1 MALNTLSKTSIISLY
16 KRCIRSV
23 QQMPDFNQRG
33 AYLIY
38 VRDSFHRTS
47 HLPLN
52 SREALMAYRDGIEQ
66 VEQMEYYHS
75 QMKIKQNERRQA
87 FSVNETQP
95 SSEVSNIN
103 TSDQKEN
110 ELLETRRQQHGDATS
125 SIQKWLLQLLP
136 HLNEEDAT
144 NYSKHLVDDGFDSI
158 PFIKEELLVEDVH
171 FMKKAHRRV
180 VERKLKGWREEDDDD
195 GR

>member
-1 MALNTLSKTSIISLY
+1 MAPNNTLSKTSIISLY

-52 SREALMAYRDGIEQ
+52 SREALVAYRDGLDQ

-75 QMKIKQNERRQA
+75 QMKIKQNERQQA
-87 FSVNETQP
+87 FSGNETQP
-95 SSEVSNIN
+95 SVISNSN
-103 TSDQKEN
+103 TSDQN
-110 ELLETRRQQHGDATS
+110 EDELETRQQQYGDAIS
-125 SIQKWLLQLLP
+125 SIQEWLLQLLP

-144 NYSKHLVDDGFDSI
+144 NYSKHLLDDGFDSI
-158 PFIKEELLVEDVH
+158 PFIKEELLVEDLH

-180 VERKLKGWREEDDDD
+180 IERKLKEWREDD
-195 GR
+195 GDR

>member
-1 MALNTLSKTSIISLY
+1 MAPNNTLSKTSIISLY

-52 SREALMAYRDGIEQ
+52 SREALVAYRDGLDQ

-75 QMKIKQNERRQA
+75 QMKIKQNERQQA
-87 FSVNETQP
+87 FSGNETQP
-95 SSEVSNIN
+95 SVISNSN
-103 TSDQKEN
+103 TSDQN
-110 ELLETRRQQHGDATS
+110 EDELETRQQQYGDAIS
-125 SIQKWLLQLLP
+125 SIQEWLLQLLP

-158 PFIKEELLVEDVH
+158 PFIKEELLVEDLH

-180 VERKLKGWREEDDDD
+180 IERNLKEWREDD
-195 GR
+195 GDR

>member
-1 MALNTLSKTSIISLY
+1 MATNNTLSKTSIISLY

-38 VRDSFHRTS
+38 VRDSFNRTS

-75 QMKIKQNERRQA
+75 QMKIKQNERQQA

-95 SSEVSNIN
+95 SAASNSN
-103 TSDQKEN
+103 ASDKKED
-110 ELLETRRQQHGDATS
+110 ELETRQQQYRDATS
-125 SIQKWLLQLLP
+125 SIQEWLLQLLP

-158 PFIKEELLVEDVH
+158 PFIKEELLVEDLN

-180 VERKLKGWREEDDDD
+180 IERKLKEWGEDD

>member
-1 MALNTLSKTSIISLY
+1 MAPNNTNTLSKTSIISLY

-52 SREALMAYRDGIEQ
+52 SREALVAYRDGLDQ

-75 QMKIKQNERRQA
+75 QMKIKQNERQQA
-87 FSVNETQP
+87 FSGNETQP
-95 SSEVSNIN
+95 SVISNSN
-103 TSDQKEN
+103 TSDQN
-110 ELLETRRQQHGDATS
+110 EDELETRQQQYGDAIS
-125 SIQKWLLQLLP
+125 SIQEWLLQLLP

-158 PFIKEELLVEDVH
+158 PFIKEELLVEDLH

-180 VERKLKGWREEDDDD
+180 IERKLKEWREDD
-195 GR
+195 GDR

>member
-1 MALNTLSKTSIISLY
+1 MAPNNTLSKTSIISLY

-52 SREALMAYRDGIEQ
+52 SREALVAYRDGLDQ

-75 QMKIKQNERRQA
+75 QMKIKQNERQQA
-87 FSVNETQP
+87 FSGNETQP
-95 SSEVSNIN
+95 SVISNSN
-103 TSDQKEN
+103 TSDQN
-110 ELLETRRQQHGDATS
+110 EDELETRQQQYGDAIS
-125 SIQKWLLQLLP
+125 SIQEWLLQLLP

-158 PFIKEELLVEDVH
+158 PFIKEELLVEDLH

-180 VERKLKGWREEDDDD
+180 IERKLKEWGEDDGD
-195 GR
+195 R

>member
-1 MALNTLSKTSIISLY
+1 MAPNNTLSKTSIISLY

-75 QMKIKQNERRQA
+75 QMKIKQNERQQA
-87 FSVNETQP
+87 FSVNETQL
-95 SSEVSNIN
+95 SAASNSN
-103 TSDQKEN
+103 TSDQKED
-110 ELLETRRQQHGDATS
+110 ELETRQQQYGDATS
-125 SIQKWLLQLLP
+125 SIQEWLLQLLP

-158 PFIKEELLVEDVH
+158 PFIKEELLVEDLH

-180 VERKLKGWREEDDDD
+180 IERTLKEWREEE
-195 GR
+195 

>member
-1 MALNTLSKTSIISLY
+1 MAPNNTLSKTSIISLY

-38 VRDSFHRTS
+38 VRDSFHKTS
-47 HLPLN
+47 HLPN
-52 SREALMAYRDGIEQ
+52 SREALMAYRDGLDQ

-75 QMKIKQNERRQA
+75 QMKIKQNERQQS

-95 SSEVSNIN
+95 SVVSNSN
-103 TSDQKEN
+103 TSDQEED
-110 ELLETRRQQHGDATS
+110 ELDTRQQQYGDATCN
-125 SIQKWLLQLLP
+125 IQEWLLQLLP

-158 PFIKEELLVEDVH
+158 PFMKEELLVEDLY

-180 VERKLKGWREEDDDD
+180 IERTLKEWREGEDDD

>member
-1 MALNTLSKTSIISLY
+1 MAPNNTLSKTSIISLY

-52 SREALMAYRDGIEQ
+52 SREALVAYRDGLDQ

-75 QMKIKQNERRQA
+75 QMKIKQNERQQA
-87 FSVNETQP
+87 FSGNETQP
-95 SSEVSNIN
+95 SVISNSN
-103 TSDQKEN
+103 TSDQN
-110 ELLETRRQQHGDATS
+110 EDELETRQQQYGDAIS
-125 SIQKWLLQLLP
+125 SIQEWLLQLLP

-158 PFIKEELLVEDVH
+158 PFIKEELLVEDLH

-180 VERKLKGWREEDDDD
+180 IERKLKEWREDD
-195 GR
+195 GDR

>member
-1 MALNTLSKTSIISLY
+1 MAPNNTLSKTSIISLY

-52 SREALMAYRDGIEQ
+52 SREALVAYRDGLDQ

-75 QMKIKQNERRQA
+75 QMKIKQNERQQA
-87 FSVNETQP
+87 FSGNETQP
-95 SSEVSNIN
+95 SVISNSN
-103 TSDQKEN
+103 TSDQN
-110 ELLETRRQQHGDATS
+110 EDELETRQQQYGDAIS
-125 SIQKWLLQLLP
+125 SIQEWLLQLLP

-158 PFIKEELLVEDVH
+158 PFIKEELLVEDLH

-180 VERKLKGWREEDDDD
+180 IERKLKECREDDGD
-195 GR
+195 R

>member
-1 MALNTLSKTSIISLY
+1 MAPNNTLSKTSIISLY

-52 SREALMAYRDGIEQ
+52 SREALVAYRDGLDQ

-75 QMKIKQNERRQA
+75 QMKIKQNERQQA
-87 FSVNETQP
+87 FSGNETQP
-95 SSEVSNIN
+95 SVISNSN
-103 TSDQKEN
+103 TSDQN
-110 ELLETRRQQHGDATS
+110 EDELETRQQQYGDAIS
-125 SIQKWLLQLLP
+125 SIQEWLLHLLP

-158 PFIKEELLVEDVH
+158 PFIKEELLVEDLH

-180 VERKLKGWREEDDDD
+180 IERKLKEWGEDDGD
-195 GR
+195 R

>member
-1 MALNTLSKTSIISLY
+1 
-16 KRCIRSV
+16 
-23 QQMPDFNQRG
+23 MPDFNQRG

-75 QMKIKQNERRQA
+75 QMKIKQNERQQA

-95 SSEVSNIN
+95 SAASNSN
-103 TSDQKEN
+103 ASDKKED
-110 ELLETRRQQHGDATS
+110 ELETRQQQYRDATS
-125 SIQKWLLQLLP
+125 SIQEWLLQLLP

-158 PFIKEELLVEDVH
+158 PFIKEELLLEDLH

-180 VERKLKGWREEDDDD
+180 IERKLKEWGEDD